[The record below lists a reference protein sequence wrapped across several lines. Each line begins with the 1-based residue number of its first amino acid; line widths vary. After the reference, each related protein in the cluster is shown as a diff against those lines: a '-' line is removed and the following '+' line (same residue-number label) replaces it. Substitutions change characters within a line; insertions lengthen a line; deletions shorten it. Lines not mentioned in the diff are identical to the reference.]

1 MMLEPQSAAFR
12 LESIPMKFIKKAVVA
27 TAAAAALVA
36 AVPAQAGWW
45 ETYCVMYCKFY

>member
-1 MMLEPQSAAFR
+1 MNIL
-12 LESIPMKFIKKAVVA
+12 KKAVVA